1 MSHTPAL
8 EKIREQAVRIGAVPH
23 LLTQSADGRPHA
35 VAVEI
40 AWDEDAL
47 RLTAGKRSATNV
59 ATQRLVSVLWAA
71 AAAGEYSLIIDAEGE
86 VHRSGG
92 QTEIV
97 LKPTR
102 AVLHRPGLPN
112 GPGKTNCGADCVPL
126 LG

>member
-59 ATQRLVSVLWAA
+59 ATQRLVSV
-71 AAAGEYSLIIDAEGE
+71 
-86 VHRSGG
+86 RSEEH
-92 QTEIV
+92 T
-97 LKPTR
+97 LNSSHPR
-102 AVLHRPGLPN
+102 LSRMPSSA
-112 GPGKTNCGADCVPL
+112 
-126 LG
+126 